1 MKSLIFPIIL
11 CIASLAFGQTDSGNV
26 TTEES
31 TSAQSEPPGPTRE
44 ELSAMFAESGG
55 SLLRVQ
61 TGAIAGAPATEDGAS
76 REFIAASFFAVV
88 PPEPRVLKKMD
99 LVTVI
104 IREQSEFKSEGTT
117 DLTRDAKLEA
127 VINQFIKLN
136 LSNMELE
143 PAIGSVKPTIDMSA
157 NRDFKGDGSVDRKDS
172 FTARVQARVVDVKP
186 NGTLVLESRKTI
198 KTDDEV
204 QTYLLSGTVRAEDIT
219 ADNSVLSTQ
228 MYDLHLEKNTEGA
241 VRSATKRSWLN
252 KLFDWMNVF

>member
-1 MKSLIFPIIL
+1 MKSAIFLIIL
-11 CIASLAFGQTDSGNV
+11 TLAGVASGQANSGSAP
-26 TTEES
+26 EES
-31 TSAQSEPPGPTRE
+31 QSAQQTEQSGPTRE
-44 ELSAMFAESGG
+44 QLAALFSESGG

-61 TGAIAGAPATEDGAS
+61 TGAVAGPPTSEGGAS
-76 REFIAASFFAVV
+76 TEFVQASFFAVI

-228 MYDLHLEKNTEGA
+228 MYDLRLEKNTEGA

-252 KLFDWMNVF
+252 KLLDWINVF